1 MMSEPLQEV
10 TNVAGNRAD
19 LKGRTK
25 RKEVEMPGVEEYLAT
40 SVSAVDFGDSVCGS
54 VQERKLGI
62 IMRNNL

>member
-1 MMSEPLQEV
+1 
-10 TNVAGNRAD
+10 
-19 LKGRTK
+19 
-25 RKEVEMPGVEEYLAT
+25 MPGVEEYLAT